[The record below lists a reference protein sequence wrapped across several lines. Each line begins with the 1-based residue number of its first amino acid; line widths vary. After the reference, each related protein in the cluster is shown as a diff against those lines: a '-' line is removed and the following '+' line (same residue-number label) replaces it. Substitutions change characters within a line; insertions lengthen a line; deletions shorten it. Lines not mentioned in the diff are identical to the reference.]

1 MRPVEPLGLI
11 EVLLVLIPIAVVI
24 SLGLAL
30 RLGQVRRV
38 SIATA
43 RAVVQ
48 LLAVGLIIGWVF
60 ERNTWYWVVGLLL
73 IMASIAGYTAAGRM
87 GGGRL
92 RLAWL
97 MSLVL
102 GGVTAVALLYY
113 TQVVIGLDEWDAR
126 YFIPLGGMLL
136 GNAMTAATLAVERVT
151 SDISRE
157 QNDVEVYLSLGAS
170 PWQAAR
176 PAMRRAIGAALTPT
190 INAMLVVGVVKL
202 PGMMT
207 GQMLGGSI
215 PFQAALYQLLILSGI
230 LFCDSLAATLSAG
243 LLYRRFFTKAWQ
255 LDRTVLRRLS
265 RSSR

>member
-1 MRPVEPLGLI
+1 MRPVEPLGLV
-11 EVLLVLIPIAVVI
+11 EVLLVLIPIAVVV
-24 SLGLAL
+24 SLSLAL
-30 RLGQVRRV
+30 RLGQARRV

-48 LLAVGLIIGWVF
+48 LLAVGLVIGWVF
-60 ERNTWYWVVGLLL
+60 ERNNWYWVVGLLL

-87 GGGRL
+87 GGGQL
-92 RLAWL
+92 RLSWL
-97 MSLVL
+97 MSLIL

-157 QNDVEVYLSLGAS
+157 QQDVEVYLSLGAS

-190 INAMLVVGVVKL
+190 LNAMLVVGVVKL

-243 LLYRRFFTKAWQ
+243 LLYRRFFTMAWQ
-255 LDRTVLRRLS
+255 LDRAVLRRLS
-265 RSSR
+265 RSSG